1 MKTVIVTIFSAVLFL
16 AACVHANFYDS
27 ASSPVVPFN
36 PSSAKN
42 QRPQLTIT
50 EFYAP
55 WCGHCQRLT
64 PEYLK
69 AAKRLAGSV
78 RFAAVNCDAAENKG
92 ICGRYQIQGYPTL
105 KVFDHGRGSGEDYT
119 GPREAKGLVRY
130 MTDRLKSLTSNKVR
144 IVTNAKS
151 FERFVVAPPEPDPV
165 SESGALKKRV
175 VLLAGKKAEVPLL
188 YRSLALEYSNFGV
201 PAAAAANKSKK
212 KSNGSG
218 KKRTKRVVDPTVE
231 FVFVEP
237 KLVGRVAAHYN
248 LTTDLADG
256 ASTLISIDADG
267 RATMF
272 NETALKR
279 ESVVEFLEKYVKQK
293 DVKPAVDRDEL

>member
-1 MKTVIVTIFSAVLFL
+1 MKTFIVTIFSAVLFL
-16 AACVHANFYDS
+16 AACAHANFYDS

-36 PSSAKN
+36 PSSAKD
-42 QRPQLTIT
+42 QRRPQLTIT

-92 ICGRYQIQGYPTL
+92 LCGRYQIQGYPTL

-144 IVTNAKS
+144 IVKNTSS

-165 SESGALKKRV
+165 SESGAPKKRV

-201 PAAAAANKSKK
+201 PSAAANKSKK
-212 KSNGSG
+212 RSNG
-218 KKRTKRVVDPTVE
+218 KKRTKRAADPTVE

-237 KLVGRVAAHYN
+237 KLVGPVAAHYN
-248 LTTDLADG
+248 LTADLAHG
-256 ASTLISIDADG
+256 ASTLISVDADG
-267 RATMF
+267 RATTF
-272 NETALKR
+272 NEAALKR